1 MTQIATPSAAVRSNA
16 HKNLLLAWA
25 YTRREIVF
33 ISWALMEDALI
44 TPLSLAIL
52 PWADQWW
59 GRQRLFVGILLL
71 MLSGFYLARLLSW
84 LKLPAQDQKKILL
97 IMGVLL
103 LFFAVRTINYQPESL
118 FDFRWI
124 RQSLRNLAVAGSN
137 LWLRDLFL
145 LALTALSWWRGMT
158 LLNRDIDVVRVGERF
173 RLGGLLLAP
182 LIILLAS
189 LRLDW
194 SILPFLLFFF
204 VISLTAVALTRA
216 ESTEKEQTAVLAS
229 LSPRWLG
236 MITTVSVIVTFLGAG
251 AAVLFSSLPKEALG
265 NWLAPLW
272 NALRWGGQT
281 IGLTASYLIAPFL
294 NLIEKIALFLLR
306 LYKEGFTILFEA
318 NPNTAPPADPAKDL
332 LDAYYEWLLTQ
343 EPGEPGLFH
352 NVNWRL
358 VILGVVLLIAL
369 LVIRQYYRKNLISRG
384 NGRFGRILMDA
395 AHRLIPTRLRRRKG
409 KKKKKNWRNWRTA
422 VSIIRIYQQMI
433 QISGEIGFPR
443 GSSETPYEYL
453 QTLAAVWPNHLSE
466 VQLITNAYVKVRY
479 GEFPETKAEFEAIKS
494 AWERVRETAVS
505 TAQNN

>member
-1 MTQIATPSAAVRSNA
+1 MQIATPSAAVKSNA

-25 YTRREIVF
+25 YARRELVF

-71 MLSGFYLARLLSW
+71 MLSGFYLARLISW
-84 LKLPAQDQKKILL
+84 LQLPAQDQKNILL
-97 IMGVLL
+97 VTGIII
-103 LFFAVRTINYQPESL
+103 LFFALRNINYQPESL
-118 FDFRWI
+118 FDFKWI
-124 RQSLRNLAVAGSN
+124 GQSFRNLAVAGSN

-182 LIILLAS
+182 LTILLAS

-194 SILPFLLFFF
+194 SVLPFLLFFF

-236 MITTVSVIVTFLGAG
+236 MITTVSVIVTFFGAA
-251 AAVLFSSLPKEALG
+251 AAVLFSSLPTEALG
-265 NWLAPLW
+265 NWFAPLW

-294 NLIEKIALFLLR
+294 NSIEKIALFLLR
-306 LYKEGFTILFEA
+306 LYKEGFNLLFEA
-318 NPNTAPPADPAKDL
+318 NPDAAPPPDPAKDL
-332 LDAYYEWLLTQ
+332 LEAYYDWLLTQ
-343 EPGEPGLFH
+343 EPGKPGLFS

-358 VILGVVLLIAL
+358 VILGAVLLIAL
-369 LVIRQYYRKNLISRG
+369 LVIRQYYRKNLVARG
-384 NGRFGRILMDA
+384 NSRFGHILTDA
-395 AHRLIPTRLRRRKG
+395 ANRLIPTRFRRRKSKE
-409 KKKKKNWRNWRTA
+409 KKDNWRNWKTA

-443 GSSETPYEYL
+443 GNSETPYEYL
-453 QTLAAVWPNHLSE
+453 STLKSVWPEHLPE
-466 VQLITNAYVKVRY
+466 CQLITQAYVKVRY

-505 TAQNN
+505 PTQNN